1 MSHDNSNNFRK
12 LIAWQMGKKL
22 VIQIYHITKD
32 FPKDELYGLTSQ
44 MRRSSVS
51 VISNIAE
58 GNQKRSKRE
67 KARFLNI
74 AQGSLVELDCQLE
87 IALKLKF
94 LLIDNYNKTME
105 LLNKTGYLLTRL
117 IQSEAPEKN
126 PTIRTT
132 RTIPTNPNL

>member
-22 VIQIYHITKD
+22 VVQIYHITKD

-67 KARFLNI
+67 KTRYLNI

-87 IALKLKF
+87 IALELKF
-94 LLIDNYNKTME
+94 VQIDNYNKTME
-105 LLNKTGYLLTRL
+105 LLNKTGYLLTHL
-117 IQSEAPEKN
+117 IQSETPDKKSYN
-126 PTIRTT
+126 SY
-132 RTIPTNPNL
+132 NSYNSYKS